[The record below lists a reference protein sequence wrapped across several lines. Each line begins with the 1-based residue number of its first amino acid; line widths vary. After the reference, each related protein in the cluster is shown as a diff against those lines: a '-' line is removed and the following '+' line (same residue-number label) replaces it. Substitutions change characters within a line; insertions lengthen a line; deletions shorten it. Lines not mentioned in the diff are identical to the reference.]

1 MKKLFIISLIVMLLS
16 CLSLDYFGVN
26 VTGIVLGITS
36 GIVAFFS
43 GIGVMLKWLENEN
56 D

>member
-1 MKKLFIISLIVMLLS
+1 MLLS

-26 VTGIVLGITS
+26 VTGIVVGIIS
-36 GIVAFFS
+36 GVVAFFS
-43 GIGVMLKWLENEN
+43 GVGAITQWLENEN